1 MGDRQKKQVSRQKY
15 NPVMGLSVMGV
26 GVLECEGDLSEEG
39 TFSWN
44 LDQERELAGLLEEE
58 QWSVMFPGV

>member
-1 MGDRQKKQVSRQKY
+1 
-15 NPVMGLSVMGV
+15 MGLSVMGV

-39 TFSWN
+39 IFSWN